1 MIRFLL
7 VMISVIYYPFVLV
20 AQENKISMLKIEGGG
35 EEKICP
41 VKYKQGI
48 VFMSSARTNLLK
60 TVRDETGQIPYNLFY
75 QKVFNELVVGGDAVI
90 FSENL
95 VTEFNDGPVCFAKN
109 EELIFYTRNTDIND
123 VSNSIRNRTLG
134 IFISTKGKGER
145 WHQSSS
151 FEHNRPDYNLIHPA
165 TNSDGTILVFSSNMP
180 GGNGGYDLYISLQ
193 DHLGHWSK
201 PRNLGSTVNTQG
213 NEVFPSFFKDEWL
226 LFSSDGRDGQ
236 GGLDI
241 YRSKW
246 EEDLFR
252 YSASTPL
259 DSSINSKFDD
269 FGISLNEDGLSGYF
283 GSDRNGSEQIYFFKQ
298 SLPKLEDCVEEKPLN
313 LCYYIEENSIVSDSD
328 HPLKFVWDL
337 GDGTKKDGLEVYHCY
352 PGVGKYVAA
361 LQIIDTI
368 SNEIYYSVSELE
380 INIELD
386 DRPYIIGPDSVH
398 INDYASF
405 SADMSGLKKE
415 VREIFWDFEDGSVQM
430 QENVNRYFGL
440 IGQQNVKLAIV
451 GSDGSVQCVN
461 KKIEVVDKNTVIS
474 KYKVLTHQKKV
485 IPVAESKLGYAVQL
499 LQSFKQEVLSDSI
512 LLKVNYPIT
521 QRFNEVD
528 SIYQY
533 TVGESDKVAS
543 LYHLYKEMRDLGFD
557 SKLISFEL
565 NYDNGIDAKEVLIFF
580 SPGKDEITAY
590 NEANLNDFSR
600 KLNSFSKLEV
610 LGYADPSGSVKSNK
624 KLSYRRAINVAKYL
638 EKCGISEDNI
648 EVDAIGEVR
657 TSSTETE
664 MLRYYRK
671 VEVRLIDN

>member
-1 MIRFLL
+1 
-7 VMISVIYYPFVLV
+7 MISVIYYPFVLI

>member
-7 VMISVIYYPFVLV
+7 VMISVIYYPFVLI

>member
-1 MIRFLL
+1 
-7 VMISVIYYPFVLV
+7 
-20 AQENKISMLKIEGGG
+20 MLKIEGGG

-165 TNSDGTILVFSSNMP
+165 TNSDGTILVFSSNIP

>member
-1 MIRFLL
+1 
-7 VMISVIYYPFVLV
+7 MISVIYYPFVLI

-123 VSNSIRNRTLG
+123 VSNSKRNRTLG

-259 DSSINSKFDD
+259 DSSINSRFDD

>member
-1 MIRFLL
+1 
-7 VMISVIYYPFVLV
+7 MISVIYYPFVLI

-123 VSNSIRNRTLG
+123 VSNSKRNRTLG

>member
-7 VMISVIYYPFVLV
+7 VMISVIYYPFVLI
-20 AQENKISMLKIEGGG
+20 AQENKISILKIEGGG

-123 VSNSIRNRTLG
+123 VSNSKRNRTLG

-298 SLPKLEDCVEEKPLN
+298 SLPKLEDCVEERPLN

>member
-7 VMISVIYYPFVLV
+7 VMISVIYYPFVLI

-134 IFISTKGKGER
+134 ILISTKGKGER

>member
-1 MIRFLL
+1 
-7 VMISVIYYPFVLV
+7 
-20 AQENKISMLKIEGGG
+20 MLKIEGGG

-123 VSNSIRNRTLG
+123 VSNSKRNRTLG

>member
-1 MIRFLL
+1 
-7 VMISVIYYPFVLV
+7 MISVIYYPFVLI
-20 AQENKISMLKIEGGG
+20 AQEDKISMLKIEGGG

-123 VSNSIRNRTLG
+123 VSNSKRNRTLG

-352 PGVGKYVAA
+352 PRVGKYVAA

>member
-1 MIRFLL
+1 
-7 VMISVIYYPFVLV
+7 MISVIYYPFVLV

>member
-7 VMISVIYYPFVLV
+7 VMISVIYYPFVLI

-123 VSNSIRNRTLG
+123 VSNSKRNRTLG

-259 DSSINSKFDD
+259 DSSINSRFDD

-638 EKCGISEDNI
+638 EKCGISKDNI

>member
-1 MIRFLL
+1 LIRFVLL
-7 VMISVIYYPFVLV
+7 MILVIYYPFVVV

-35 EEKICP
+35 DEKICP
-41 VKYKQGI
+41 VRYKQGI

-75 QKVFNELVVGGDAVI
+75 QKVFNELVVGGDAVV
-90 FSENL
+90 FSDNL

-109 EELIFYTRNTDIND
+109 EELIFYTRNTDVDNIN
-123 VSNSIRNRTLG
+123 NSKRNRTLG

-165 TNSDGTILVFSSNMP
+165 TNFDGTILVFSSNMP
-180 GGNGGYDLYISLQ
+180 GGKGGYDLYISLQ

-201 PRNLGSTVNTQG
+201 PRNLGATVNTEG

-226 LFSSDGRDGQ
+226 LFSSDGRAGQ

-241 YRSKW
+241 YRSRW

-259 DSSINSKFDD
+259 DSSINSRYDD
-269 FGISLNEDGLSGYF
+269 FGISLNDDGLSGYF

-298 SLPKLEDCVEEKPLN
+298 SLPKLEDCAEEKPLN
-313 LCYYIEENSIVSDSD
+313 LCYYIEENSIVADSD

-380 INIELD
+380 INIALD
-386 DRPYIIGPDSVH
+386 DRPYIIGPDSVY

-415 VREIFWDFEDGSVQM
+415 VREIYWDFEDGSVQM
-430 QENVNRYFGL
+430 QKNVNRYFGL
-440 IGQQNVKLAIV
+440 IGQQNVRLAIV
-451 GSDGSVQCVN
+451 ADDGSIQCVN
-461 KKIEVVDKNTVIS
+461 KNIEVVDKNTVIS
-474 KYKVLTHQKKV
+474 KYKVLSHQKKV
-485 IPVAESKLGYAVQL
+485 IPVSESKLGYAVQL
-499 LQSFKQEVLSDSI
+499 LQSFKKEVLSDSI

-565 NYDNGIDAKEVLIFF
+565 NYDNSIDAKEVLIFF

-600 KLNSFSKLEV
+600 KLNASSKLEV

-638 EKCGISEDNI
+638 EKCGVSERNI

-657 TSSTETE
+657 TSSMEAE

-671 VEVRLIDN
+671 VEVRLIEN

>member
-1 MIRFLL
+1 
-7 VMISVIYYPFVLV
+7 
-20 AQENKISMLKIEGGG
+20 
-35 EEKICP
+35 
-41 VKYKQGI
+41 
-48 VFMSSARTNLLK
+48 
-60 TVRDETGQIPYNLFY
+60 
-75 QKVFNELVVGGDAVI
+75 
-90 FSENL
+90 
-95 VTEFNDGPVCFAKN
+95 
-109 EELIFYTRNTDIND
+109 
-123 VSNSIRNRTLG
+123 
-134 IFISTKGKGER
+134 
-145 WHQSSS
+145 
-151 FEHNRPDYNLIHPA
+151 
-165 TNSDGTILVFSSNMP
+165 MP